1 MGIILDS
8 SVIISGERG
17 AFQLE
22 SWLSN
27 HPSEIELAAITVA
40 ELWHGVVRATPQHRV
55 RREAY
60 VRRVIDLLPIIPYT
74 ERTAFE
80 HARIWAELAQE
91 GRMTGYYDIIVA
103 ATAIERDCE
112 VATLNTKHFAG
123 IRGLKLAKLRGAI
136 LE

>member
-60 VRRVIDLLPIIPYT
+60 VRRIIDLLPIIPYT
-74 ERTAFE
+74 ELTAFE

-91 GRMTGYYDIIVA
+91 PCWRVSFVFLFGA
-103 ATAIERDCE
+103 AFLDG
-112 VATLNTKHFAG
+112 F
-123 IRGLKLAKLRGAI
+123 
-136 LE
+136 

>member
-8 SVIISGERG
+8 SIIISGEKG
-17 AFQLE
+17 TFQLE
-22 SWLSN
+22 SWLSKQ
-27 HPSEIELAAITVA
+27 PSEIELAAITVA

-55 RREAY
+55 RREEY
-60 VRRVIDLLPIIPYT
+60 VRRIIELLPIIPYT

-123 IRGLKLAKLRGAI
+123 IRGLKLAKLR
-136 LE
+136 